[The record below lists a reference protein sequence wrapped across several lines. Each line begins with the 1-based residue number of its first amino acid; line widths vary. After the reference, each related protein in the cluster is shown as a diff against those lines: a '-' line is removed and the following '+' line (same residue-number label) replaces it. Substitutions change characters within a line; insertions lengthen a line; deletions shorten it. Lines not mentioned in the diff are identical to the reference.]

1 MGHVSKSTLSKC
13 PNFSLT
19 IDNSN
24 SIVPPSPQVTSL
36 GDILDCTLSFEKH
49 INILTQS
56 AYFHLCTIQC
66 LLPSLTPN
74 STATLLSTPSARL
87 SMMGLTGNR
96 RNSRGQPPNTR
107 RSVGGGCWGEVAAW
121 MTTSLSSSP
130 S

>member
-87 SMMGLTGNR
+87 STMGLTGNS
-96 RNSRGQPPNTR
+96 RNSSGQPQTY
-107 RSVGGGCWGEVAAW
+107 VGLWVVDAGAKSQPG
-121 MTTSLSSSP
+121 
-130 S
+130 